1 MPNATSIP
9 PLPTEPAD
17 PGAARR
23 LRRLRWLAWILDGAI
38 PVGPWR
44 IGIDPLLGLIPGLGD
59 WLGAVASGYIVYEA
73 ARLGVPGPVLL
84 RMVGN
89 ILVETIIGIVP
100 VLGDAFD
107 FAWKANL
114 RNIDLIDR
122 HYGGAVSARST
133 GKIGMAVG
141 IFLFAVLA
149 VFVGLLWGLIKL
161 VSLLIH

>member
-1 MPNATSIP
+1 MPSATSIP
-9 PLPTEPAD
+9 PLPPEPTD
-17 PGAARR
+17 PAAARR

-122 HYGGAVSARST
+122 HYRGAVSARPA
-133 GKIGMAVG
+133 GKIGIAVG

-149 VFVGLLWGLIKL
+149 VFVGMLWGLIKL
-161 VSLLIH
+161 VAMVLH

>member
-1 MPNATSIP
+1 MPVATPIS
-9 PLPTEPAD
+9 PLPPEPSD
-17 PGAARR
+17 PAAARR
-23 LRRLRWLAWILDGAI
+23 LRRLRWLAWVLDGSI

-59 WLGAVASGYIVYEA
+59 WLGAAASGYIVYEA

-89 ILVETIIGIVP
+89 ILVETIIGVVP

-114 RNIDLIDR
+114 RNLDLIDR
-122 HYGGAVSARST
+122 HYSGAISERPKR
-133 GKIGMAVG
+133 KIGITVG
-141 IFLFAVLA
+141 IFLCAVLA
-149 VFVGLLWGLIKL
+149 AFVGLLWLLIKL
-161 VSLLIH
+161 AALLFR